1 MLKKYIQ
8 NFMRL
13 YNVKGKLQSK
23 SVTKYLIK
31 WDKKSRSKL
40 QFNVKQFLKQH
51 WENHV
56 VYEEFPVYGTKLKVD
71 LVNATKKIAIEV
83 NGPQH
88 DNFNKFFHGNSRA
101 KYLESI
107 KRDIQKREWLELN
120 DFIIMEIYEKD
131 LKDLSPKYLKELYG
145 VSIV

>member
-31 WDKKSRSKL
+31 WNKKSRSKL